1 MTAPPDSAVA
11 GFSDTAEN
19 YAASMAPSLAVMAAE
34 VVRRA
39 ALRPG
44 ERVLDLGTGTG
55 SGAALAL
62 GDGRLLTGVDGAAG
76 MLEIARRT
84 VPEATFVEA
93 DYAELPFADASFEV
107 AMAVHSLHF
116 AADPVAVL
124 GEWLR
129 VTVSGGRLSLSAP
142 GPWAATY
149 LAGFERIYRHYGVR
163 RRAQIPTRTAL
174 ARWARAAGWRAVST
188 DADPS
193 TVIRLADADAFG
205 RWMRTGSRST
215 ATAGWSEERF
225 LAFEAELLA
234 AAPRAADGTLAIP
247 FGSLYL
253 TARR

>member
-1 MTAPPDSAVA
+1 MTAPPNSAVA

-19 YAASMAPSLAVMAAE
+19 YAASMAPSLAVVAAE

-39 ALRPG
+39 VLRPG

-62 GDGRLLTGVDGAAG
+62 GEGRAATGVDGAAG
-76 MLEIARRT
+76 MLEIARRN
-84 VPEATFVEA
+84 VPEVSFVAA
-93 DYAELPFADASFEV
+93 DYGDLPFDDASFEV

-124 GEWLR
+124 AEWLR
-129 VTVSGGRLSLSAP
+129 VTVPGGRLSLSAP

-149 LAGFERIYRHYGVR
+149 LPGFERIYRHYGVR

-174 ARWARAAGWRAVST
+174 ARWARAAGWRRVAT

-225 LAFEAELLA
+225 AAFEAELRA
-234 AAPRAADGTLAIP
+234 ASPRADDGTFEIP
-247 FGSLYL
+247 FGSLFL

>member
-1 MTAPPDSAVA
+1 VA

-19 YAASMAPSLAVMAAE
+19 YAASMAPSLAVVAAE

-62 GDGRLLTGVDGAAG
+62 GEGRAVTGVDGAAG

-84 VPEATFVEA
+84 VPEATFVET
-93 DYAELPFADASFEV
+93 DFGELPFAEASFEV

-124 GEWLR
+124 AEWLR
-129 VTVSGGRLSLSAP
+129 VTAPGGRLSISVP
-142 GPWAATY
+142 GPRAATY
-149 LAGFERIYRHYGVR
+149 LPGFDRAYRRYGVR

-174 ARWARAAGWRAVST
+174 ARWARAAGWRRVAT

-193 TVIRLADADAFG
+193 TVIRLADVDAFG

-215 ATAGWSEERF
+215 ATAGWSEERL
-225 LAFEAELLA
+225 LAFEAELRA
-234 AAPRAADGTLAIP
+234 ASPRADDGTFEIP